1 LAGKA
6 DYHLQGAACQ
16 ASGFVNNLRKD
27 RHREKYSMG
36 FSNIT
41 IKLVFNKIIQPI
53 GSLYTK
59 KIKQKVFF
67 KVKEF

>member
-27 RHREKYSMG
+27 MHREKYSMG

-53 GSLYTK
+53 E
-59 KIKQKVFF
+59 KIKQKEFF
-67 KVKEF
+67 KVKVF